1 MINLEIPKKFKPL
14 ASQANQVATEV
25 FRPISRKYDAA
36 EHAYPKEL
44 DMLASLIDGMNE
56 GSDIGGAGAAGVRRE
71 ANGDDDGENRN
82 GSNLSTVLG
91 IIELCWGDVGL
102 LLSMPRQ
109 GLGNSAIASV
119 ATEEQ
124 LEHYGG
130 KWAAMAITEPEAGS
144 DSAAIRTTAE
154 LDGDE
159 YVLNGE
165 KIFVTSGDR
174 ADLIV
179 VWATLD
185 RSKGRAAIKSFIVE
199 RDNPGLKLDRLE
211 HKLGI
216 RASDT
221 ANFTLQDCRVP
232 KEALLGDPEVDGK
245 KGFAGAMQTFDNTR
259 PLVAAMAVG
268 VARAAL
274 EETRERLAEAGRRGR
289 LRHPRPLP
297 ARRRGALPGDGGRLR
312 GGLAADPAG
321 RLDGR
326 QRQAQLAAGLDGQG
340 QGRPHLRRRRPRL
353 RRALRQ
359 RRLRR
364 ERAAREVGPR
374 REDPRHLRG
383 DPADPAADRRPPA
396 ARQEL
401 AANCGNRRGS
411 GCPSPETVAA
421 GAARLSV
428 RRGTTRQ
435 ATRSPEGI
443 GRGPPPIFVRQTAG
457 REPDRGL
464 DGASPASRLGIVAV
478 DARGRTGGTG
488 TSAN

>member
-1 MINLEIPKKFKPL
+1 MTINLEIPKKFKPL
-14 ASQANQVATEV
+14 ANQANQVATEV
-25 FRPISRKYDAA
+25 FRPISRKYDEA
-36 EHAYPKEL
+36 EHSYPKEL

-71 ANGDDDGENRN
+71 KGADGENRN

-124 LEHYGG
+124 LKKYGG

-144 DSAAIRTTAE
+144 DSASIRATAE

-179 VWATLD
+179 VWASLD

-232 KEALLGDPEVDGK
+232 KEALLGDPEVK
-245 KGFAGAMQTFDNTR
+245 EKGFAGVMETFDNTR

-268 VARAAL
+268 VTRAAL
-274 EETRERLAEAGRRGR
+274 EETRRLLKETGVKIDYDK
-289 LRHPRPLP
+289 P
-297 ARRRGALPGDGGRLR
+297 ALSQH
-312 GGLAADPAG
+312 AA
-321 RLDGR
+321 
-326 QRQAQLAAGLDGQG
+326 
-340 QGRPHLRRRRPRL
+340 
-353 RRALRQ
+353 
-359 RRLRR
+359 
-364 ERAAREVGPR
+364 AARFLEM
-374 REDPRHLRG
+374 E
-383 DPADPAADRRPPA
+383 ADYEAAWLLTLQA
-396 ARQEL
+396 AWMADNSQPNSL
-401 AANCGNRRGS
+401 
-411 GCPSPETVAA
+411 
-421 GAARLSV
+421 
-428 RRGTTRQ
+428 Q
-435 ATRSPEGI
+435 ASM
-443 GRGPPPIFVRQTAG
+443 AK
-457 REPDRGL
+457 
-464 DGASPASRLGIVAV
+464 AKA
-478 DARGRTGGTG
+478 GRTGVDVTLGCVELCGSVGYGENELLEKWARDSKILDIFEGTQQIQLLIVARQLLKK
-488 TSAN
+488 TSAELR

>member
-14 ASQANQVATEV
+14 VTQANQVATEV
-25 FRPISRKYDAA
+25 FRPISRKYDEA

-56 GSDIGGAGAAGVRRE
+56 GSDIGGAGAAGVRR
-71 ANGDDDGENRN
+71 ASNGAADEGNRN

-91 IIELCWGDVGL
+91 IVELCWGDVGL

-179 VWATLD
+179 VWASLD

-232 KEALLGDPEVDGK
+232 KDALLGSPEIDTK
-245 KGFAGAMQTFDNTR
+245 AGFGGAMQTFDNTR

-268 VARAAL
+268 VTRAAL
-274 EETRERLAEAGRRGR
+274 EETRKCLEEADVEVDYDRPALSQHAAAARFLEMEADYEAAHLLTLQAAWMADNSKPNSLQASMAKAKAGRTCVDVTLGCVELCGSVGYAESR
-289 LRHPRPLP
+289 LLEKW
-297 ARRRGALPGDGGRLR
+297 ARDAKI
-312 GGLAADPAG
+312 
-321 RLDGR
+321 LDIFEGT
-326 QRQAQLAAGLDGQG
+326 QQIQLLI
-340 QGRPHLRRRRPRL
+340 
-353 RRALRQ
+353 
-359 RRLRR
+359 
-364 ERAAREVGPR
+364 V
-374 REDPRHLRG
+374 
-383 DPADPAADRRPPA
+383 
-396 ARQEL
+396 ARQLLGKSSAEL
-401 AANCGNRRGS
+401 R
-411 GCPSPETVAA
+411 
-421 GAARLSV
+421 
-428 RRGTTRQ
+428 
-435 ATRSPEGI
+435 
-443 GRGPPPIFVRQTAG
+443 
-457 REPDRGL
+457 
-464 DGASPASRLGIVAV
+464 
-478 DARGRTGGTG
+478 
-488 TSAN
+488 

>member
-1 MINLEIPKKFKPL
+1 MINLEIPKKFQPL
-14 ASQANQVATEV
+14 VTQANQVATEV
-25 FRPISRKYDAA
+25 FRPISRKYDLA

-44 DMLASLIDGMNE
+44 DMLASLIDGKNE
-56 GSDIGGAGAAGVRRE
+56 GSDIGGAGAASVRRE
-71 ANGDDDGENRN
+71 TGNDDGENRN

-124 LEHYGG
+124 LERYGG
-130 KWAAMAITEPEAGS
+130 RWAAMAITEPEAGS

-232 KEALLGDPEVDGK
+232 KEALLGDPDVNVE

-268 VARAAL
+268 VTRAAL
-274 EETRERLAEAGRRGR
+274 EETRERLAAAGVEVDYSVPALSQQAAAARFLEMEADYEAAWLLTLQAAWMADNSKPNSLQASMAKAKAGRTCVDVTLGCVE
-289 LRHPRPLP
+289 LCGSVGYGESELLEKW
-297 ARRRGALPGDGGRLR
+297 ARDAKI
-312 GGLAADPAG
+312 
-321 RLDGR
+321 LDIFEGT
-326 QRQAQLAAGLDGQG
+326 QQIQLLI
-340 QGRPHLRRRRPRL
+340 
-353 RRALRQ
+353 
-359 RRLRR
+359 
-364 ERAAREVGPR
+364 V
-374 REDPRHLRG
+374 
-383 DPADPAADRRPPA
+383 
-396 ARQEL
+396 ARQLLGKSSGEL
-401 AANCGNRRGS
+401 R
-411 GCPSPETVAA
+411 
-421 GAARLSV
+421 
-428 RRGTTRQ
+428 
-435 ATRSPEGI
+435 
-443 GRGPPPIFVRQTAG
+443 
-457 REPDRGL
+457 
-464 DGASPASRLGIVAV
+464 
-478 DARGRTGGTG
+478 
-488 TSAN
+488 